1 MIGDDRM
8 MTNEEQQ
15 AFVEA
20 YGRNVAEVSDA
31 KVAEF
36 VRSYALGEDLDY
48 SSYYT
53 SVMDA
58 LGMWNEGIKWQ
69 MQQAR
74 KAVP

>member
-31 KVAEF
+31 KVVEF

-74 KAVP
+74 KAVL

>member
-1 MIGDDRM
+1 M

-31 KVAEF
+31 KVVEF

>member
-1 MIGDDRM
+1 

-20 YGRNVAEVSDA
+20 YGRNVAEISDA

-36 VRSYALGEDLDY
+36 VHKYALGEDLDY

-58 LGMWNEGIKWQ
+58 LGMWNDGIKWQ